1 MAGKNPL
8 LVAMQH
14 GHGVNTMLEVY
25 AAWIEG
31 AKESD
36 VEAIRRRD
44 ESGSPVSSR
53 TTTRPDAGAAASNLS
68 LECPLR

>member
-8 LVAMQH
+8 LVAKQH

-36 VEAIRRRD
+36 VEAIRRAM
-44 ESGSPVSSR
+44 ESGSPVPGRTRVLASSEAGVR
-53 TTTRPDAGAAASNLS
+53 TKIAA
-68 LECPLR
+68 EVE